1 MAEQTPS
8 TPDRPGIVFRS
19 EALRRLR
26 SSDQLTERIVLIP
39 PAMRMMVASLTI
51 IIAAGLIWGMF
62 GSVPTRVIGHGVL
75 LADGKAA
82 HTVQPIVAG
91 PIIEL
96 LVKRGDTVDID
107 TDVARVQQVAL
118 QTQLDSLETRL
129 AVLHTD
135 LEQFKKANELELRQI
150 DIMLQRQKAVAEE
163 QIAAGQVRA
172 KGLQDMLTAD
182 QSLFNRGIIS
192 RLELAQA
199 RADHDRTMLDIANA
213 RARSIEIEELADTKR
228 GNLAELERQ
237 KQEHIDA
244 LQAEASRL
252 KVEVSLGSLVKA
264 PVAGRIEEIR
274 VGQGDVVAPGTI
286 IATIGRVV
294 PEAFEV
300 LAVFDNNMAKRIMP
314 GMDVHVHPASVRKE
328 EHGAMR
334 ARVLSISELGIS
346 KAELNAILRNPQLT
360 DVLMGT
366 SSPLLAKVEVFLDK
380 QTPSGFAWWGGRGP
394 PYSVTRGTRV
404 AVDVIVERQAPIAL
418 IIPAMR
424 HLLGLEG

>member
-1 MAEQTPS
+1 
-8 TPDRPGIVFRS
+8 
-19 EALRRLR
+19 
-26 SSDQLTERIVLIP
+26 
-39 PAMRMMVASLTI
+39 
-51 IIAAGLIWGMF
+51 
-62 GSVPTRVIGHGVL
+62 
-75 LADGKAA
+75 
-82 HTVQPIVAG
+82 
-91 PIIEL
+91 
-96 LVKRGDTVDID
+96 
-107 TDVARVQQVAL
+107 
-118 QTQLDSLETRL
+118 
-129 AVLHTD
+129 
-135 LEQFKKANELELRQI
+135 
-150 DIMLQRQKAVAEE
+150 MLQRQKAVAEE
-163 QIAAGQVRA
+163 QITAGQVRA

-182 QSLFNRGIIS
+182 ESLFNRGIIS

-213 RARSIEIEELADTKR
+213 RARTIEIEELADTKR

-252 KVEVSLGSLVKA
+252 RVEVSLGSLVKA

-300 LAVFDNNMAKRIMP
+300 SPSSTTTWPSASRP
-314 GMDVHVHPASVRKE
+314 GWTSMCTRPASGRRST
-328 EHGAMR
+328 AR
-334 ARVLSISELGIS
+334 CAARVMSITELGVS

-366 SSPLLAKVEVFLDK
+366 SAPLLAKIGVFLDK
-380 QTPSGFAWWGGRGP
+380 QTPSGFAWWGGQGP

-404 AVDVIVERQAPIAL
+404 AVDVIVERQAPITL
-418 IIPAMR
+418 VIPAMR